1 MRSEDKEAAVEKKR
15 RGSSRWGSLYL
26 ALMLLFMY
34 VPIAVLIVYS
44 FNENKSMAKW
54 TGFSVKWYIK
64 LFQDGTI
71 MSALQMTVIVAVLSA
86 VIATAIGTAAAIGID
101 AMGKK
106 SRSAILGITNLP
118 VVNPDLV
125 TGISLMLLYVSAFA
139 VLEKIGIHGRLGFGT
154 LLVSHITFN
163 IPYVI
168 LSVMPR
174 LRKSSD
180 MLYEAA
186 MDLGA
191 KPGYAI
197 WRIILPDIMPGVVT
211 GLILAFTMSLD
222 DFVVSFF
229 TRQGV
234 QTLSIVIYAM
244 ARRGIK
250 PQINALS
257 ALMFVTVLVLLF
269 IINVRSTRQTR
280 KDQKAKR

>member
-1 MRSEDKEAAVEKKR
+1 MEKKR

>member
-1 MRSEDKEAAVEKKR
+1 MKKKN
-15 RGSSRWGSLYL
+15 RWGSVYL

-34 VPIAVLIVYS
+34 APIAVLIAYS
-44 FNENKSMAKW
+44 FNENKTMAKW
-54 TGFSVKWYIK
+54 TGFSLKWYVE
-64 LFQDGTI
+64 LFKDKTI
-71 MSALQMTVIVAVLSA
+71 MDALQVTVVVAIVSALA
-86 VIATAIGTAAAIGID
+86 ATLIGTAAAIGID

-106 SRSAILGITNLP
+106 RRMAILGITNLP

-125 TGISLMLLYVSAFA
+125 TGVSLMLLYVFAFSA
-139 VLEKIGIHGRLGFGT
+139 LGRIGLSGRLGFGT

-174 LRKSSD
+174 LKKSSD
-180 MLYEAA
+180 TLYEAA

-191 KPGYAI
+191 RPGYALR
-197 WRIILPDIMPGVVT
+197 RIVLPDIMPGVIT
-211 GLILAFTMSLD
+211 GAVLAFTMSLD

-234 QTLSIVIYAM
+234 QNLSIVIYAM

-250 PQINALS
+250 PKINALS
-257 ALMFVTVLVLLF
+257 ALMFVVVLLLLLF
-269 IINVRSTRQTR
+269 INIRSARQQR
-280 KDQKAKR
+280 KEEGRLRRSLRARQDD

>member
-1 MRSEDKEAAVEKKR
+1 VEKKR